1 MLVREGAC
9 AGACD
14 AGGMTALHVAAAAE
28 VADYKV
34 CRALIENGADVNAR
48 DAAGRTPVDLARLRH
63 DAQKVRY
70 LESQGGDII
79 PLYFAR
85 RPDSGSSSGSGSGG
99 AGQWVP
105 PYARV
110 RRSGAARRS
119 LARLDLSIGDER
131 PVDRWGFEIPE
142 DKEEEGGGEGHNT
155 LSAAAMTAEEEKVE
169 ERRTRK
175 WEAMTRSREEWE
187 QWMRRSAGKVRERCY
202 KGIPAAARARAWPL
216 LAGAG
221 RVRAMYAAD
230 YYRALLCEASPALH
244 QIDLDINRTFR
255 SHALFRTRY
264 GSGQRM
270 LFNILRAYS
279 VYDRDLAYCQGMAE
293 LAAVLLMHMPEE
305 DAFWTLVQL
314 LASPK
319 YAMRELFLPGFAALH
334 TRFHVHTR
342 LLQHAVPRLHEHF
355 EAIGLKTVF
364 YATKWYA
371 TLFSGVLPFAHCMRV
386 WDIVLLEGTEVLYT
400 VALRTLEAHQRH
412 YAALPLDAALPAL
425 LSLAGT
431 VVEPPDAFVATA
443 THHPVPHALVD
454 TFRLE
459 YARQQFRLNREEARG
474 PVPAPPAAGTTTALA
489 HCSSED
495 DLARSRSTSRSRSHS
510 SRRRSACLAPART
523 TRTTPVASSL
533 GDPCSVENFSF
544 RSFLLHRRQPRESP
558 PAAAPA
564 VAPTVAAAA
573 PTTPTPLPPLPP
585 ETPTTAPPLRRK
597 PASSPS
603 FDSFSSLVSI
613 TTAPA
618 SRPIPVPG
626 AVPVPASAS
635 VAASPAHSAS
645 AFRQIPPGGVPEE
658 ALAGPPLPS

>member
-1 MLVREGAC
+1 MLVREGAS
-9 AGACD
+9 AGARD
-14 AGGMTALHVAAAAE
+14 ASGMTALHVAAAAE
-28 VADYKV
+28 AADFRV
-34 CRALIENGADVNAR
+34 CRALIENGADVNAC
-48 DAAGRTPVDLARLRH
+48 DAAGRKPVDLARLRH

-85 RPDSGSSSGSGSGG
+85 HDSSSSGSSGSGTE
-99 AGQWVP
+99 QWVP
-105 PYARV
+105 PYAR
-110 RRSGAARRS
+110 ARRS
-119 LARLDLSIGDER
+119 ANRRLARLDLSIGNER
-131 PVDRWGFEIPE
+131 PVDRWGFEVPESSSSSDGGDEDDKE
-142 DKEEEGGGEGHNT
+142 DKAALGGT
-155 LSAAAMTAEEEKVE
+155 LTAAEEKVE

-175 WEAMTRSREEWE
+175 WEAMTRSREDWE
-187 QWMRRSAGKVRERCY
+187 HWTRRSAAKVRERVY

-221 RVRAMYAAD
+221 RVRAMYGAD
-230 YYRALLCEASPALH
+230 HYRGLLCEASPALH

-264 GSGQRM
+264 GAGQRM

-314 LASPK
+314 LASPQ
-319 YAMRELFLPGFAALH
+319 YALRELFLPGFAALH

-371 TLFSGVLPFAHCMRV
+371 TLFSGVLPFEHCMRV

-400 VALRTLEAHQRH
+400 IALRTLEARQRV
-412 YAALPLDAALPAL
+412 YADLPLDAALPAL
-425 LSLAGT
+425 LSLAAT
-431 VVEPPDAFVATA
+431 VTEPADAFVAVA

-459 YARQQFRLNREEARG
+459 YARQQFRLNREEAG
-474 PVPAPPAAGTTTALA
+474 APVPAPAVPAGTVLA

-495 DLARSRSTSRSRSHS
+495 HFGRSGDRDRDRTSDRSR
-510 SRRRSACLAPART
+510 RRRSAYLAPTPRT
-523 TRTTPVASSL
+523 TPDAARRATPVASSL

-558 PAAAPA
+558 
-564 VAPTVAAAA
+564 A
-573 PTTPTPLPPLPP
+573 PTTPTQLPQPQPQPQPPQQP

-597 PASSPS
+597 PVSSPS

-613 TTAPA
+613 TTVPA

-626 AVPVPASAS
+626 AAPAPASPPAAAPS
-635 VAASPAHSAS
+635 V
-645 AFRQIPPGGVPEE
+645 FRQIPPGGVPEE
-658 ALAGPPLPS
+658 ALLGTSLPS